1 MNITASK
8 LYDYI
13 QCPHKVWRDIHGPQ
27 EEKIQETNP
36 FVKLL
41 WEKGV
46 KHEEKIISGL
56 GDFLDLKEG
65 SIDTRFHKTVQ
76 AMKNKTPLI
85 YQGVLKEE
93 NLLGIP
99 DILKILPDNTYIP
112 IDIKSGMGF
121 EGADEE
127 TGDEGKPKKHYAVQ
141 LCLYNDLL
149 KRLGFANHNHGKIID
164 INAEEVEYDLI
175 ATMGARTKETWW
187 ELYEEIKKD
196 TDLLMKNKERNK
208 PAKAGICKLCPWYNS
223 CKKWCEETM
232 DLTNVF
238 YLGRSVRDR
247 INKDLGI
254 ENIDEFLDID
264 VTEVMEQKEREKKS
278 GNKNFLLRV
287 GEKSLEKLINRA
299 RILYQT
305 KKPVVYES
313 IDLPHVSY
321 ELFFD
326 IEDDP
331 TQEFVYLHGVYERNG
346 SKERFINFTATD
358 LLAESEKEI
367 WQKFWEYIYSLPQ
380 DDYAVYYYSPHEKT
394 TYKKLQKRYS
404 DVISMEKLDEFFDN
418 PNVIDLYQIIQSK
431 TDWPVG
437 SYSLKALATYLGFK
451 WRDESPSGAL
461 SIQWFN
467 NYIESNDENILKR
480 ILEYNED
487 DCKALMVLKDN
498 LVELN
503 NYYVGI

>member
-76 AMKNKTPLI
+76 AMKNKTPMI
-85 YQGVLKEE
+85 YQGVLKNE

-149 KRLGFANHNHGKIID
+149 KKLGFAKHNHGKIID
-164 INAEEVEYDLI
+164 INSEEVEYDLI
-175 ATMGARTKETWW
+175 AAMGAKTKETWW
-187 ELYEEIKKD
+187 ELYEQIKAEV
-196 TDLLMKNKERNK
+196 DLLMKNKQRNK
-208 PAKAGICKLCPWYNS
+208 PAMAPGICKLCVWYKS
-223 CKKWCEETM
+223 CKKWCEETN

-238 YLGRSVRDR
+238 KLGRSVRDR

-254 ENIDEFLDID
+254 ENIDDFLGID
-264 VTEVMEQKEREKKS
+264 VAEVMEQKEREKKS
-278 GNKNFLLRV
+278 GNKYFLLRIA
-287 GEKSLEKLINRA
+287 EKSLQKSIDRA
-299 RILYQT
+299 KILYQIR
-305 KKPVVYES
+305 KPVIYEP
-313 IDLPHVSY
+313 IDLPQVSY

-331 TQEFVYLHGVYERNG
+331 TQDFVYLHGVYERNG
-346 SKERFINFTATD
+346 IKERFINFTATE
-358 LLAESEKEI
+358 LLAEAEKDV
-367 WQKFWEYIYSLPQ
+367 WQKFWEYINSLPQ

-394 TYKKLQKRYS
+394 TYKKLQKRYP
-404 DVISMEKLDEFFDN
+404 DVISMESVEKFFDN

-467 NYIESNDENILKR
+467 KYLESKDENILKR

-487 DCKALMVLKDN
+487 DCKATMVLKDK
-498 LVELN
+498 LVELSN
-503 NYYVGI
+503 D